1 VTAGE
6 FIFIYIWAISVTAFC
21 YRFNHFVPQAWL
33 GCGFEIESELTILKT
48 EHPSEWYPSFIENLG
63 LKFAHELD
71 GKTWGRVPG
80 GAEPR
85 PCFYQCGSLSC
96 QEMVGGKCQIE
107 PPLGRKYSGMYTRE
121 LKKQACRIFA
131 EDLAVLGYEC

>member
-1 VTAGE
+1 M
-6 FIFIYIWAISVTAFC
+6 TAFC

-71 GKTWGRVPG
+71 GKTWGTCPGRRRASAVFLPVRFAVVPRDG
-80 GAEPR
+80 G
-85 PCFYQCGSLSC
+85 G
-96 QEMVGGKCQIE
+96 
-107 PPLGRKYSGMYTRE
+107 
-121 LKKQACRIFA
+121 
-131 EDLAVLGYEC
+131 

>member
-1 VTAGE
+1 M
-6 FIFIYIWAISVTAFC
+6 TAFC

-96 QEMVGGKCQIE
+96 QEMVGGKCPIGDVHPRVE
-107 PPLGRKYSGMYTRE
+107 EAGVSHLRRGSGGVRV
-121 LKKQACRIFA
+121 R
-131 EDLAVLGYEC
+131 VLSPV